1 MVHFYLD
8 RDHWNENSGKFF
20 IRGMGVELE
29 YYDTLCNEDIAYF
42 LKIEDELFRTTM
54 TTQFNAI
61 KDSKIDIF
69 YFNDVADGEKAIE
82 WIRSIQTIE
91 KLIE

>member
-8 RDHWNENSGKFF
+8 KDHWDLNSGKFF
-20 IRGMGVELE
+20 IKGMGVELE
-29 YYDTLCNEDIAYF
+29 YYDTLSNKDIAYF
-42 LKIEDELFRTTM
+42 LKIENELFGTTM
-54 TTQFNAI
+54 KTQFNA
-61 KDSKIDIF
+61 KYNSNIDIF
-69 YFNDVADGEKAIE
+69 YFENFKDGEKAIE